1 MWLTLY
7 LRGKALI
14 YSFSLS
20 SEKNLNSLAVSKVIW
35 SPRGFLTNSPRPSLF
50 SNCSGPMIP
59 QTHQAHAHLRVFS
72 CMTSSFWN
80 APSMVLYSLQC

>member
-35 SPRGFLTNSPRPSLF
+35 SPQVSSQILLVPHYSPTAVAL
-50 SNCSGPMIP
+50 
-59 QTHQAHAHLRVFS
+59 
-72 CMTSSFWN
+72 
-80 APSMVLYSLQC
+80 